1 MRLFIQSKILQPFE
15 EITHFFTTRHGG
27 VSGGEYASFNL
38 SPYVG
43 DEEENV
49 HRNFEILSRQLG
61 IGTSDIIFPYQV
73 HDCEIREI
81 DRSFFG
87 LSHEQRQHF
96 LNGVDAL
103 FTQLPGVVI
112 SITTADCVPL
122 LFYAPEKKV
131 IAVAHAGW
139 RGTCAGIAAKTIE
152 TLVGKFDLSP
162 EDIFVVAG
170 PSISPSVYEVGRDV
184 VEEFQKNDWNLS
196 DIFSQN
202 DGKIFLNLWK
212 ANEISLLGSGLQ
224 KNNIEFLCRCTFTES
239 ENFFSARRQGILCG
253 RMLSG
258 IMLKQA

>member
-1 MRLFIQSKILQPFE
+1 
-15 EITHFFTTRHGG
+15 
-27 VSGGEYASFNL
+27 
-38 SPYVG
+38 
-43 DEEENV
+43 
-49 HRNFEILSRQLG
+49 
-61 IGTSDIIFPYQV
+61 
-73 HDCEIREI
+73 
-81 DRSFFG
+81 
-87 LSHEQRQHF
+87 
-96 LNGVDAL
+96 
-103 FTQLPGVVI
+103 
-112 SITTADCVPL
+112 
-122 LFYAPEKKV
+122 
-131 IAVAHAGW
+131 
-139 RGTCAGIAAKTIE
+139 
-152 TLVGKFDLSP
+152 